1 MEARTQRSGGRAE
14 AAIQREH
21 VARQLTGGTAGV
33 CTSTGARAAG
43 LLRWAERGLD
53 AEGTSAAAAAA
64 AADGVDLVDVAPR
77 KVRAHACTV
86 LTPPIHRPS
95 RAPQPAALF
104 VRAFASSAVNSSR
117 LGDDLSRDT
126 GVHDPY
132 RTYRSPSH
140 GVDVC

>member
-1 MEARTQRSGGRAE
+1 MTLVWGRYDTLHAPNLRRWMCKE
-14 AAIQREH
+14 PKSAS
-21 VARQLTGGTAGV
+21 VAS
-33 CTSTGARAAG
+33 TS
-43 LLRWAERGLD
+43 
-53 AEGTSAAAAAA
+53 AAAAA